1 VSPLLR
7 FCKSPVERARIF
19 LRRTHALINIRT
31 SLNTPRGATR
41 TPMTNANAL
50 MQTQRPTQVG
60 AAACMRPAFLAIGL
74 ESRLFAGDSR

>member
-1 VSPLLR
+1 
-7 FCKSPVERARIF
+7 
-19 LRRTHALINIRT
+19 
-31 SLNTPRGATR
+31 
-41 TPMTNANAL
+41 MTNANAL